1 MSSLRAPLPCVLLLF
16 LLNGSVSAQSIFQ
29 SPIPADQLAFLNQF
43 AGAPARDLIRDK
55 SFRKLTR
62 TFIPDCVFH
71 YGWDTPLSG
80 AVEQVIKGSPLPL
93 RIRNGR
99 YLTVSGLSGP
109 ILAGRGFLWIDL
121 QDGIALGGF
130 YFHPTNGEPTPSVTV
145 FSKQVKEGS
154 LRLSQ
159 LPQAFAADLFE
170 WSRESRIPPLTT
182 RYFITGSNRKILLE
196 HDEDYGSMEMNA
208 AAADIDLDAAYY
220 LEQTNHATN
229 ATAWMINGS
238 DQAAW
243 LQIRNQT
250 CNAGPDPLPC
260 RIRMTRERTH
270 NIIRRNLVA
279 HPNHT

>member
-93 RIRNGR
+93 RIRDGR

-145 FSKQVKEGS
+145 FSKQVKEGLPGSVNS
-154 LRLSQ
+154 LKRSPPTYSSGPANPESLHS
-159 LPQAFAADLFE
+159 PRATSSPAPTAKSC
-170 WSRESRIPPLTT
+170 WSTT
-182 RYFITGSNRKILLE
+182 KI
-196 HDEDYGSMEMNA
+196 MA
-208 AAADIDLDAAYY
+208 
-220 LEQTNHATN
+220 Q
-229 ATAWMINGS
+229 W
-238 DQAAW
+238 
-243 LQIRNQT
+243 R
-250 CNAGPDPLPC
+250 
-260 RIRMTRERTH
+260 
-270 NIIRRNLVA
+270 
-279 HPNHT
+279 